1 MNRTGIVIILL
12 CFLAAAAVVLW
23 ERRKA
28 RKTMEE
34 IERMLDAAMTGSFS
48 ETNFDESRL
57 SALETK
63 FAHYLSAAEA
73 SSRNMAQ
80 EKDKIKSL
88 IADISH
94 QTKTPIA
101 NLLLYSELLMEET
114 LPASAKENVEALY
127 KQSEKLRFLID
138 SLVKLSRL
146 ENGIISLSPQQAS
159 LQPLLE
165 SVVEQYAA
173 KASGKG
179 LSIYLYDTADI
190 SATFDFKWTA
200 EALANIVDNAIKYT
214 EHGTIT
220 ISTVSYEMFTRIN
233 ISDTGSGIPE
243 NEQAKIFSR
252 FYRSNAVQE
261 QEGVGIGLYLA
272 RQIISGESGYIK
284 VASVPGKGSTF
295 SIFLPK

>member
-1 MNRTGIVIILL
+1 MNKTGIVIILL
-12 CFLAAAAVVLW
+12 CFLAAATVVLW

-48 ETNFDESRL
+48 ETNFDESQL

-73 SSRNMAQ
+73 SSQNIAQ
-80 EKDKIKSL
+80 EKDKIKTL

-114 LPASAKENVEALY
+114 LPASAKANVEALY

-146 ENGIISLSPQQAS
+146 E
-159 LQPLLE
+159 
-165 SVVEQYAA
+165 
-173 KASGKG
+173 
-179 LSIYLYDTADI
+179 
-190 SATFDFKWTA
+190 
-200 EALANIVDNAIKYT
+200 
-214 EHGTIT
+214 
-220 ISTVSYEMFTRIN
+220 
-233 ISDTGSGIPE
+233 TGSFHSPLSK
-243 NEQAKIFSR
+243 QHCSR
-252 FYRSNAVQE
+252 C
-261 QEGVGIGLYLA
+261 L
-272 RQIISGESGYIK
+272 K
-284 VASVPGKGSTF
+284 VW
-295 SIFLPK
+295 